1 MINQLIDNVQYQP
14 INIYLNWGK
23 YDIKRRNMDVEG
35 LRERNSRIFS
45 KLSKLGYNILGGE
58 LNAGHGLSSWKLQY
72 DDIFEFFVRQICSPI
87 PCPENVQ
94 FFIPVS
100 ILDQKLENRT

>member
-23 YDIKRRNMDVEG
+23 YDIKRRNMGEEG
-35 LRERNSRIFS
+35 LRERNSSIFS

-58 LNAGHGLSSWKLQY
+58 LNAGHGWSSWKLQY
-72 DDIFEFFVRQICSPI
+72 DDIFEFFVPKR
-87 PCPENVQ
+87 
-94 FFIPVS
+94 
-100 ILDQKLENRT
+100 

>member
-23 YDIKRRNMDVEG
+23 YDIKRRNMEEG

-58 LNAGHGLSSWKLQY
+58 LNAGHGWSSWKLQY
-72 DDIFEFFVRQICSPI
+72 DDIFEFFVPKR
-87 PCPENVQ
+87 
-94 FFIPVS
+94 
-100 ILDQKLENRT
+100 

>member
-23 YDIKRRNMDVEG
+23 YDIKRRNMGVEG

-45 KLSKLGYNILGGE
+45 KLSKLGYNVTAATGKKDR
-58 LNAGHGLSSWKLQY
+58 S
-72 DDIFEFFVRQICSPI
+72 D
-87 PCPENVQ
+87 
-94 FFIPVS
+94 
-100 ILDQKLENRT
+100 